1 MRSRFHRVA
10 MAVAA
15 CALLTAGCGGQSNSS
30 EDPVSSSTVA
40 PTPTAPQN
48 ARVADDQCRSTPPT
62 GPIDHSLQ
70 NLSFTTG
77 QATVAITGAEPQQG
91 CYRFARWGNADPAV
105 PIDSLLFLFKD
116 EGSDG
121 VTIDMLVGDLTTRTA
136 LNARITV
143 VVDGTAY
150 GADTCATTVTALSST
165 AVAGEFNC
173 PTATRVFGNPFAPLD
188 DTEPEPSQ
196 SSPLPTV
203 AVSGW
208 FTVAP
213 DAG

>member
-1 MRSRFHRVA
+1 MLSRLHRCA
-10 MAVAA
+10 TAVAA
-15 CALLTAGCGGQSNSS
+15 CALVTAGCSGQS
-30 EDPVSSSTVA
+30 DPAEKPPSSSTVA
-40 PTPTAPQN
+40 PAVPQSS
-48 ARVADDQCRSTPPT
+48 RVADDQCRSDPPA

-70 NLSFTTG
+70 DFSFATG
-77 QATVAITGAEPQQG
+77 QATVAITGAAPQQG
-91 CYRFARWGNADPAV
+91 CHRFARWGNADPAV
-105 PIDSLLFLFKD
+105 PVDSLLFLFKD
-116 EGSDG
+116 AGSDG

-136 LNARITV
+136 LNARVTV

-150 GADTCATTVTALSST
+150 GADTCATTVTALSSA
-165 AVAGEFNC
+165 AVAGQFNC
-173 PTATRVFGNPFAPLD
+173 PNATRVFGNPFAPLD

-208 FTVAP
+208 FAVAP

>member
-1 MRSRFHRVA
+1 MRSQPHRVA
-10 MAVAA
+10 TAVAA
-15 CALLTAGCGGQSNSS
+15 FALVTAGCSDQSNTS
-30 EDPVSSSTVA
+30 EEPASSSRVA
-40 PTPTAPQN
+40 PTVPQN
-48 ARVADDQCRSTPPT
+48 ARVADHQCRLEPPA

-70 NLSFTTG
+70 NLSFATG
-77 QATVAITGAEPQQG
+77 QATVAVTGAGPQQG

-105 PIDSLLFLFKD
+105 PIDSLLFVFRD

-121 VTIDMLVGDLTTRTA
+121 VTLDMLVGDLTIRTA
-136 LNARITV
+136 LNARVTV

-165 AVAGEFNC
+165 VVAGEFTC

-188 DTEPEPSQ
+188 DTEPESGP

-203 AVSGW
+203 SVSGW

-213 DAG
+213 DVG

>member
-1 MRSRFHRVA
+1 MRSQPHR
-10 MAVAA
+10 AA
-15 CALLTAGCGGQSNSS
+15 TAFAAFALVTAGCSGESNTS
-30 EDPVSSSTVA
+30 EEPVSSSTVA
-40 PTPTAPQN
+40 PTVPQN
-48 ARVADDQCRSTPPT
+48 ARVANGQCRLEPPT

-116 EGSDG
+116 DGSDG

-136 LNARITV
+136 LNARVMI

-150 GADTCATTVTALSST
+150 GADTCATTVTALSGT
-165 AVAGEFNC
+165 GVAGEFNC